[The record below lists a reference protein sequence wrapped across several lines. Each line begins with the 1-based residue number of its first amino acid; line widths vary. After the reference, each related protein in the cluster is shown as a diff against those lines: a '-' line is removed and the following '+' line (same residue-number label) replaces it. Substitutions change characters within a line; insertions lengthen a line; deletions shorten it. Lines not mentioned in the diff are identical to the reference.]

1 VSLPI
6 CIAAAGTYPNPPSNG
21 RSSCR
26 NGPHSFSLPRERV
39 RSSTHPSHSHSTV
52 KSTAVDPK
60 ATLTKPRARGVI
72 PRSKATFD
80 RKGRSLLLT
89 EVYGSAD
96 RNPAN
101 TPLSLGMQ
109 RRVRRS
115 RHLHPACH
123 RRDYRRRSI
132 PGGGAV
138 RLRDLP
144 DRHGAVLRAAA
155 ASAAHE
161 SHLGRH
167 PDRRPATGRGCRRR
181 DNDRRR
187 AAGPRDHRL
196 DRTPGAHRLRD
207 RARKASGRPMS
218 VSLPIANHTDWASRR
233 SRKVGREFHPTSLTK
248 M

>member
-1 VSLPI
+1 LECGGACGDLGTFIPHIVGAI
-6 CIAAAGTYPNPPSNG
+6 TVAGLSP
-21 RSSCR
+21 
-26 NGPHSFSLPRERV
+26 
-39 RSSTHPSHSHSTV
+39 
-52 KSTAVDPK
+52 A
-60 ATLTKPRARGVI
+60 GVLFGF
-72 PRSKATFD
+72 ATF
-80 RKGRSLLLT
+80 LIAT
-89 EVYGSAD
+89 
-96 RNPAN
+96 
-101 TPLSLGMQ
+101 
-109 RRVRRS
+109 
-115 RHLHPACH
+115 
-123 RRDYRRRSI
+123 
-132 PGGGAV
+132 GAI
-138 RLRDLP
+138 
-144 DRHGAVLRAAA
+144 LRAAA

-181 DNDRRR
+181 DNNRRR